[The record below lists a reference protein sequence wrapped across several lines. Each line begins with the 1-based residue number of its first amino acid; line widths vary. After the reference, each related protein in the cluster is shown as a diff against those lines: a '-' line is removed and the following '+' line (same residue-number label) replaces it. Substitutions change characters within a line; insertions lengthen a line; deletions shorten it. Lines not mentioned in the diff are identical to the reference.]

1 MKYLIVLLV
10 VITAGCSTS
19 YNKETMENYT
29 PVENTWEEIF
39 SKPGELTVEVWNTGT
54 MAGMKY
60 DGVINVKDERAKDLK
75 GEMVELE
82 VPVYYISGS
91 DREFLIDAGLADDF
105 DTNPAKGMKGI
116 LKGFIIKPGIQEEG
130 WSVKERVE
138 SRGLSP
144 DYIFLTHMH
153 FDHIAALQEI
163 DNLPPVVSGE
173 GEEPISYKNLFE
185 SPFLEDIKNLKE
197 IDFIKGK
204 EIYPFSKVVDIFGD
218 GSFYAISNKDG
229 HTSGHVSYILNGAEG
244 IYFFPGDQLNI
255 RENIER
261 GVGPGSFSSDI
272 EGAQKH
278 FELIL
283 KFLEMFPETKI
294 MYGHDIEG

>member
-10 VITAGCSTS
+10 TVTAGCSTS
-19 YNKETMENYT
+19 YNKGTMEGYA
-29 PVENTWEEIF
+29 PVENSWEEVF
-39 SKPGELTVEVWNTGT
+39 SKPGELTVEIWNTGT

-105 DTNPAKGMKGI
+105 DTNPTKGMKGI
-116 LKGFIIKPGIQEEG
+116 LKGLIIKPGKQEEG
-130 WSVKERVE
+130 WSVKERIE
-138 SRGLSP
+138 NRSLKL

-163 DNLPPVVSGE
+163 ENLPPVVSGE
-173 GEEPISYKNLFE
+173 GEEPISYKLFFE
-185 SPFLEDIKNLKE
+185 SPFMEEVTNLKE
-197 IDFIKGK
+197 IDFSKGK
-204 EIYPFSKVVDIFGD
+204 DIYPFSNVVDVFGD
-218 GSFYAISNKDG
+218 GSFFAISNSEG
-229 HTSGHVSYILNGAEG
+229 HTTGHVSYIVNGVEG
-244 IYFFPGDQLNI
+244 IYIFPGDQLNI

-261 GVGPGSFSSDI
+261 KVGPGSFSTDI
-272 EGAQKH
+272 GTAQEH

-283 KFLEMFPETKI
+283 KFMEMFPEAKV
-294 MYGHDIEG
+294 MYGHDIDG